1 MTAAGVPH
9 VPHRYSYVV
18 VKGYITDAENVW
30 METME
35 VDEAKQY
42 CNANAK
48 CKGFTFAGP
57 DECAPPAA
65 PSHRLN
71 ANPNPSPN
79 PSLNPSPNPSPNPSL
94 NPNPTHRTTPQAAGG
109 RGDDHLQGGLQGDAW
124 P

>member
-1 MTAAGVPH
+1 M
-9 VPHRYSYVV
+9 
-18 VKGYITDAENVW
+18 KGYIADAENVW

-35 VDEAKQY
+35 VDEAKHY

-65 PSHRLN
+65 PSHRPD

-79 PSLNPSPNPSPNPSL
+79 PSPNPH
-94 NPNPTHRTTPQAAGG
+94 PTHCTTPQAAGG
-109 RGDDHLQGGLQGDAW
+109 RGDDHFQGGLQGGAW
-124 P
+124 PSPSP